1 MSVSLTPRIGAFGV
15 FLLAALFA
23 FTGCSSPP
31 SNDDRNSR
39 YTLTAFGNSGWILS
53 HWVSTDGTTQSA
65 ATPRSLNIGYS
76 GSITGNAG
84 INSYNST
91 VHVSSGSLVWSKAAT
106 TRMAGSEDAMKQ
118 EALFLSDLLATKRIT
133 VRGGKL
139 LLSGENSLQ
148 LEFTRVR

>member
-1 MSVSLTPRIGAFGV
+1 MSVSLTPRIDAFGV

-31 SNDDRNSR
+31 TNDDRNSR
-39 YTLTAFGNSGWILS
+39 YTLTAFGNSGWTLS
-53 HWVSTDGTTQSA
+53 HWVSTDGTTQSVS
-65 ATPRSLNIGYS
+65 TPRSLNIGYS

-84 INSYNST
+84 INSYNTS
-91 VHVSSGSLVWSKAAT
+91 VHVRSGSLVWSEAAT
-106 TRMAGSEDAMKQ
+106 TRMAGSEEAMQQ
-118 EALFLSDLLATKRIT
+118 ESLFLSDLRATTRVT

-139 LLSGENSLQ
+139 LLLGEKPLQ